1 MCVLLITI
9 TDSFKNLVLATSHIN
24 IYVPYIFL
32 YVLKLSLIK
41 TVSDTLCSRR
51 LLKTLW
57 QKKKLCRCSVDMLSV
72 GKGLNLS
79 FLSQRGEEYVGYL
92 YESISTWPKE
102 RRVTLPAIQTV
113 SRAVSATLNKTDYAN
128 VTAAVG

>member
-1 MCVLLITI
+1 
-9 TDSFKNLVLATSHIN
+9 
-24 IYVPYIFL
+24 
-32 YVLKLSLIK
+32 
-41 TVSDTLCSRR
+41 
-51 LLKTLW
+51 
-57 QKKKLCRCSVDMLSV
+57 MLSV